1 MNDQAQAAVENL
13 ADGIIG
19 MLDKT
24 PDTEGATL
32 ADVPKE
38 EVKEQPK
45 EVAEAPKEAPKE
57 ETPVS
62 EKKKIKWQG
71 QEVEIEPEKEIELI
85 QKGYDYTQKTQELS
99 RKLNEIAPLEGLA
112 KQLEKDPNLAKHI
125 ASYFQ
130 QEKPEKEPTFDDP
143 VEEFKYKTKQE
154 ILKEVQEKFV
164 APLQEQAKIYNH
176 QQALNQVKATVA
188 ADPLYN
194 EVQAV
199 MVDYVKSLPPALRQ
213 VTYLQL
219 DQDPKAYMEAY
230 GHFRKQVETKKSAPT
245 ELPEA
250 KKTERAPILE
260 SAGKAPEV
268 MGNAKQAEKVSKLK
282 RKALE
287 EGDPKALA
295 DWLNQ
300 SGAIDHL
307 V

>member
-1 MNDQAQAAVENL
+1 MNDQAQAAVDDL

-38 EVKEQPK
+38 EVKEVK
-45 EVAEAPKEAPKE
+45 EVAVEKEPE
-57 ETPVS
+57 L

-71 QEVEIEPEKEIELI
+71 QEVEIDPDKEVELI

-130 QEKPEKEPTFDDP
+130 QEKPEKEPSFDDP
-143 VEEFKYKTKQE
+143 VEEFKYQTKQE

-164 APLQEQAKIYNH
+164 APLQEQAKIFNH
-176 QQALNQVKATVA
+176 QQALSQVKATVA

-194 EVQAV
+194 NVQAA
-199 MVDYVKSLPPALRQ
+199 MVDYVKSLPPSLQQ
-213 VTYLQL
+213 VTYMQL

-230 GHFRKQVETKKSAPT
+230 GHFRKQVETKKTAPT

-250 KKTERAPILE
+250 QKTERAPIIE

-268 MGNAKQAEKVSKLK
+268 MGNAKQTEKVSKLK

>member
-1 MNDQAQAAVENL
+1 MNDQAQAAVDDL

-38 EVKEQPK
+38 ETEVKEVK
-45 EVAEAPKEAPKE
+45 EVAVEKEPQI
-57 ETPVS
+57 
-62 EKKKIKWQG
+62 EKKTIKWQG
-71 QEVEIEPEKEIELI
+71 QEVEIDPEKEVELI

-130 QEKPEKEPTFDDP
+130 QEKPEKEPSFDDP
-143 VEEFKYKTKQE
+143 VEEFKYQTKQE

-164 APLQEQAKIYNH
+164 APLQEQAKIFTH
-176 QQALNQVKATVA
+176 QQALSQVKSTVA

-194 EVQAV
+194 NVQAA
-199 MVDYVKSLPPALRQ
+199 MVDYLKSLPPSLQQ
-213 VTYLQL
+213 VTYMQL

-230 GHFRKQVETKKSAPT
+230 GHFRKQVETKKTAPT

-250 KKTERAPILE
+250 KKTERAPIVE
-260 SAGKAPEV
+260 SAGKAPEGV
-268 MGNAKQAEKVSKLK
+268 GNPKQTEKVSKLK